1 MPATDAMSC
10 HSPRRRR
17 REGGR
22 EAALP
27 RKIPFRRLAQ
37 LAFARSRPLFIVGST
52 QRGRFGLL
60 RCPKKCANLC
70 MPVECRRHAIL
81 LSRRDASDV
90 VLSPQVVWDTVVRS
104 FSFTHGDACSRSW
117 VGISNMKAI
126 HGWSHWR
133 KSKAA
138 ASSRGPSPS
147 LSPLIN

>member
-1 MPATDAMSC
+1 MDTDADTEAVKWTQKRLNGRGRDVMSLTQTEK
-10 HSPRRRR
+10 
-17 REGGR
+17 EGGR

-60 RCPKKCANLC
+60 RCPKKCANLR

-104 FSFTHGDACSRSW
+104 FSFTHGDACSRSM
-117 VGISNMKAI
+117 GR
-126 HGWSHWR
+126 HFQH
-133 KSKAA
+133 
-138 ASSRGPSPS
+138 
-147 LSPLIN
+147 